1 MKMNYNSGKLTNRN
15 NTMEGLF
22 RRARAI
28 RGLLKEANNAQD
40 KRILRQMLT
49 ETYESLARGNYYRNI
64 EYR

>member
-1 MKMNYNSGKLTNRN
+1 MKMNYNSGKLTSRN

-28 RGLLKEANNAQD
+28 RSLLKEANAED
-40 KRILRQMLT
+40 KKILSQMLE
-49 ETYESLARGNYYRNI
+49 ETYESLARGNYSRNI